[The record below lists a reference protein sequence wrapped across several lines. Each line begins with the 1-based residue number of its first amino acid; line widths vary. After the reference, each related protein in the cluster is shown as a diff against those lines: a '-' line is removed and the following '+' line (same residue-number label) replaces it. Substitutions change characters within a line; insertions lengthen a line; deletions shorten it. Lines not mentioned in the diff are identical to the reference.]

1 MTTPEPAD
9 MTPTHIA
16 GYRIERPLAA
26 GGMGTIYLVHSPSL
40 PRIEAMKVLSSELA
54 HDERIRARF
63 LQEADISARL
73 DHPNIVH
80 VFNRGETETGQLWIA
95 LEYVP
100 GTDAETALRTG
111 PMAPPRAAHIITE
124 AARALDYAHRHGIV
138 HQDIK
143 PANLLLS
150 PQPGEPERVVISD
163 FGAALTADTSDA
175 DDAPMTASLAYAAP
189 EVITGKPVD
198 GRADI
203 YSLGCTLFRLL
214 TGRYPFPVHGVSGMA
229 KAHLNQLPPR
239 ISEYLPGAPRQLDYV
254 LAKALAKDPTHRHA
268 TAGDFATEAT
278 AAIREIP
285 ASLPSPRTPLP
296 APGPHVAGPPPAP
309 ATPPASTPNAA
320 TNWTPEPA
328 PPATPER
335 ARQPETS
342 QPPVDF
348 VGHLPHTQP
357 DISLSPRK
365 IGAAVAGTLV
375 GAGLIVWLALPGSAP
390 RPDSPAAST
399 APASTT
405 STAPDAAAL
414 ATLRRLVPTGYQ
426 ADSCIPADTDTELA
440 AVTVACGPNNDP
452 GGPTDARYTLALS
465 RSAVQALFAREV
477 ATATPVICPGN
488 IQSPGPWHRADNPTL
503 AQGTVFCGRRHDHPI
518 VAWTTEDKLFTA
530 TVEAQADSPTLTGL
544 YTWWRTHS

>member
-9 MTPTHIA
+9 MPPTHIA

-26 GGMGTIYLVHSPSL
+26 GGMGAVYLVHSPSL
-40 PRIEAMKVLSSELA
+40 PRTEALKVLSSELA
-54 HDERIRARF
+54 RDAGMRARF

-80 VFNRGETETGQLWIA
+80 VFSRGETEEGQLWIA

-111 PMAPPRAAHIITE
+111 PMPPPRAAHIITE

-163 FGAALTADTSDA
+163 FGAALTPETSDTA
-175 DDAPMTASLAYAAP
+175 DSPMTASLAYAAP

-229 KAHLNQLPPR
+229 KAHLDQPPPR
-239 ISEYLPGAPRQLDYV
+239 ISEYLPGAPRQLDHV
-254 LAKALAKDPTHRHA
+254 ITKALAKDPTHRHA
-268 TAGDFATEAT
+268 TAGDFANEAT
-278 AAIREIP
+278 AAIRQIP
-285 ASLPSPRTPLP
+285 ALLPHEGPHLPPPAHQFPGPHRPPLP
-296 APGPHVAGPPPAP
+296 APPPAP
-309 ATPPASTPNAA
+309 NPAAVQ
-320 TNWTPEPA
+320 TPEPA
-328 PPATPER
+328 APATER
-335 ARQPETS
+335 TRQPDTS
-342 QPPVDF
+342 WPPVDF
-348 VGHLPHTQP
+348 VGHLPHTQA
-357 DISLSPRK
+357 DISLSRRK
-365 IGAAVAGTLV
+365 IGAAVAGILAGV
-375 GAGLIVWLALPGSAP
+375 GLIVWLALPSSAP
-390 RPDSPAAST
+390 RPDSPAAAT
-399 APASTT
+399 APAPTT
-405 STAPDAAAL
+405 SPEPDATAL
-414 ATLRRLVPTGYQ
+414 ATLRRLIPAGYQ
-426 ADSCIPADTDTELA
+426 ADSCRPSDTDTELA
-440 AVTVACGPNNDP
+440 AVTVVCEPNSDP
-452 GGPTDARYTLALS
+452 GGPTEARYTLALS
-465 RSAVQALFAREV
+465 RNAVQALFAREV

-488 IQSPGPWHRADNPTL
+488 IQSPGPWHRADNPTI

-530 TVEAQADSPTLTGL
+530 TVESRADSPTLTGL